1 MVLLIK
7 DADVVNVS
15 IVQHD
20 NFLTNIYGYINS
32 CIVVHNTIILNIYE
46 MNLQIRDKW
55 LSEGTGE

>member
-32 CIVVHNTIILNIYE
+32 CIVVHNIKYLWNIYLKYI
-46 MNLQIRDKW
+46 NIN
-55 LSEGTGE
+55 